1 MHTAPSLPRT
11 KPLLRGVSHEAAA
24 LVALGAGSVLVALA
38 PPGGARVASAVYS
51 LSLVAM
57 FAVSALYHRPTW
69 GVRARAWMRRL
80 DHSTIFLLIAG
91 TSTPFAMLALEGRER
106 TQLLAFAWGGAGLG
120 VLQALFWVRAPRLL
134 TAALYLALGWGVLP
148 SLKALYPELGV
159 AGLLLLGGGGLA
171 YSVGAGVYALKRPDP
186 VPRVF
191 GYHEVFHA
199 LVILASV
206 LHFVAVL
213 RLVRAG

>member
-1 MHTAPSLPRT
+1 MHPAQILPPQ

-38 PPGGARVASAVYS
+38 PPGSARLASLVYS

-57 FAVSALYHRPTW
+57 FSVSALYHRPQW
-69 GVRARAWMRRL
+69 GMRARRWMRRL

-91 TSTPFAMLALEGRER
+91 TFTPFGLLALEGRER
-106 TQLLAFAWGGAGLG
+106 TMLLAFAWGGATLG
-120 VLQALFWVRAPRLL
+120 ILQALFWVHAPRLI
-134 TAALYLALGWGVLP
+134 TALLYLALGWGVLP
-148 SLKALYPELGV
+148 SLRALYPQLGV

-171 YSVGAGVYALKRPDP
+171 YSVGAMVYALKRPDP
-186 VPRVF
+186 LPRTF

-199 LVILASV
+199 LVIVASV
-206 LHFVAVL
+206 LHFAAVL
-213 RLVRAG
+213 RLVRP